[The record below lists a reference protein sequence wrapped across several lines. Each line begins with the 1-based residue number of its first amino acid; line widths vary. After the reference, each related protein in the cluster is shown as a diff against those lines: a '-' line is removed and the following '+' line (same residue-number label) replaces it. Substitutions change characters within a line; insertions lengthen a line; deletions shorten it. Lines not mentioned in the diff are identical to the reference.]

1 MKQPHRTTR
10 EYFRMKFRKRKNEKT
25 GVGSTLDLTP
35 IVDVVFNLL
44 IFFALSLN
52 FAATSGGINVKLPSA
67 SSAEPV
73 KSEQVTINLTQAGL
87 VYYNDKEI
95 NMDDLSA
102 KLQEIEDKESIVII
116 RADNSVPH
124 GQVVEVMDIVKSEGF
139 SKLAIAVDQAS
150 GSLEGKD
157 N

>member
-1 MKQPHRTTR
+1 
-10 EYFRMKFRKRKNEKT
+10 MKFRKQKNGKSGT
-25 GVGSTLDLTP
+25 GATLDLTP

-73 KSEQVTINLTQAGL
+73 KTEQLTINLTQAGQ
-87 VYYNDKEI
+87 VYYNDEEI
-95 NMDDLSA
+95 NMDDLSP
-102 KLQEIEDKESIVII
+102 KLQGIEDKESLVII
-116 RADNSVPH
+116 RADNTVPH

-139 SKLAIAVDQAS
+139 SKLAIAVDQAAGAIDS
-150 GSLEGKD
+150 KD

>member
-1 MKQPHRTTR
+1 
-10 EYFRMKFRKRKNEKT
+10 MKFRKDKNGKA
-25 GVGSTLDLTP
+25 GSGATLDLTP

-73 KSEQVTINLTQAGL
+73 KAEQLTINMTQSGQ
-87 VYYNDKEI
+87 VFYNDKPIEV
-95 NMDDLSA
+95 DELPA
-102 KLQEIEDKESIVII
+102 KLESIEDKNSIVII

-139 SKLAIAVDQAS
+139 SKLAIAVDQAAS
-150 GSLEGKD
+150 SPGSKD
-157 N
+157 K

>member
-1 MKQPHRTTR
+1 MR
-10 EYFRMKFRKRKNEKT
+10 FRKQKNGKA
-25 GVGSTLDLTP
+25 GSGATLDLTP
-35 IVDVVFNLL
+35 VVDVVFNLL

-73 KSEQVTINLTQAGL
+73 KTEQLTINLTQAGK

-95 NMDDLSA
+95 NIDDLA
-102 KLQEIEDKESIVII
+102 PKLDSIEDKESIVII

-139 SKLAIAVDQAS
+139 SKLAIAVDQAA
-150 GSLEGKD
+150 GSPGSKD
-157 N
+157 K

>member
-1 MKQPHRTTR
+1 
-10 EYFRMKFRKRKNEKT
+10 MKFRKQKNGKSGLGT
-25 GVGSTLDLTP
+25 TLDLTP

-73 KSEQVTINLTQAGL
+73 KTEQVTINLTQAGQL
-87 VYYNDKEI
+87 YYNDKEI
-95 NMDDLSA
+95 NIEDLST
-102 KLQEIEDKESIVII
+102 KLQKVEDKQSIVII
-116 RADNSVPH
+116 RADNTVPH
-124 GQVVEVMDIVKSEGF
+124 GKVVEVMDIVKTGGF

-150 GSLEGKD
+150 GAIKGRD
-157 N
+157 NSP

>member
-1 MKQPHRTTR
+1 
-10 EYFRMKFRKRKNEKT
+10 MKFRKQKNEKT

-73 KSEQVTINLTQAGL
+73 KSEQLTINLTQAGQ

-95 NMDDLSA
+95 NIDDLPS
-102 KLQEIEDKESIVII
+102 KLKDIEDKDSLIII

-124 GQVVEVMDIVKSEGF
+124 GQVVEIMDIVKTGGF
-139 SKLAIAVDQAS
+139 SKLAIAVDQAK
-150 GSLEGKD
+150 GSLDGKD
-157 N
+157 K

>member
-1 MKQPHRTTR
+1 MR
-10 EYFRMKFRKRKNEKT
+10 FRKQKNEKT
-25 GVGSTLDLTP
+25 GSGATLDLTP
-35 IVDVVFNLL
+35 VVDVVFNLL

-73 KSEQVTINLTQAGL
+73 KTEQLTINLTQAGKI
-87 VYYNDKEI
+87 YYNDKEI
-95 NMDDLSA
+95 EIDDLA
-102 KLQEIEDKESIVII
+102 PKLEAIEDKDSIVII

-150 GSLEGKD
+150 GEIDTKD
-157 N
+157 K

>member
-1 MKQPHRTTR
+1 
-10 EYFRMKFRKRKNEKT
+10 MKFRKQKNGKS

-73 KSEQVTINLTQAGL
+73 KTEQLTVNLTQDGQ
-87 VYYNDKEI
+87 VYYNDEKI
-95 NMDDLSA
+95 NIDDLPT
-102 KLQEIEDKESIVII
+102 KLQAIEDKDSIVII

-124 GQVVEVMDIVKSEGF
+124 GQVVEVMDIVKSGGF
-139 SKLAIAVDQAS
+139 SKLAIAVDQAA
-150 GSLEGKD
+150 GPLEGKD